1 MSSVPIIQKNQK
13 QYDTNLL
20 FKVWSSKL
28 GGSYECHRF
37 REYSIDLD
45 LETDTQAFDFVFKN
59 VNYVDQSNGG
69 GNYHGGYISLFAM
82 FDKVEIYLNDVPII
96 RGRIDEVK
104 YVWEAGDSYIH
115 VTGRCVGA
123 ALVDNNCLPTTLQN
137 VKPNAYIQ
145 ERCGEYGINCKIDG
159 QLSLVKERIIGVGE
173 TEISVI
179 NDMIKSDNLRYW
191 MDYDTFNVGKWND
204 TASPQYT
211 FTCGVQVNGGI
222 PILSLELTEDGS
234 EVYSESIVYGSTS
247 DGSDKVLGTYK
258 NDAMISHGVKRRVT
272 LSNTNNDDTSKYKAN
287 AEDDVRYGFDNCH
300 GLIITVKTP
309 KKGAIKPNT
318 CAVVI
323 DYLTRMH
330 AVFFIKSVT
339 YQKDLTNG
347 STTKITMVPSKAAN
361 DAMYGAQFSLA
372 GGLTGK
378 GKMTMEEVM
387 KSRKG

>member
-96 RGRIDEVK
+96 KGRIDEVK

-123 ALVDNNCLPTTLQN
+123 ALVDNNCRPTTLQN

-179 NDMIKSDNLRYW
+179 NDMIKSDNLRY
-191 MDYDTFNVGKWND
+191 
-204 TASPQYT
+204 
-211 FTCGVQVNGGI
+211 
-222 PILSLELTEDGS
+222 
-234 EVYSESIVYGSTS
+234 
-247 DGSDKVLGTYK
+247 
-258 NDAMISHGVKRRVT
+258 
-272 LSNTNNDDTSKYKAN
+272 
-287 AEDDVRYGFDNCH
+287 
-300 GLIITVKTP
+300 
-309 KKGAIKPNT
+309 
-318 CAVVI
+318 
-323 DYLTRMH
+323 
-330 AVFFIKSVT
+330 
-339 YQKDLTNG
+339 
-347 STTKITMVPSKAAN
+347 
-361 DAMYGAQFSLA
+361 
-372 GGLTGK
+372 
-378 GKMTMEEVM
+378 
-387 KSRKG
+387 